1 MICID
6 WFFFLKF
13 KKNFSNGGNREF
25 GEIRTPL
32 GWMAAN
38 CHKNHKVV
46 VFGEEVF
53 KRDFQHALKRGEN
66 REAKKKGSSSGSS
79 GLVKEKERARW
90 DCWGDLWKR
99 THLTWSQTAFLE
111 GNFSRYGQMKLV
123 SSYLYMIQHHPFLQI
138 LVLSCWLMWIFKVDC
153 FFCWMVLNMCMLCP
167 GLSCSFFFFLISTHR
182 WYWYLRIVL
191 LFSDIPH
198 LFSSPLTKS
207 ENTRTL
213 RIDCVLNI

>member
-111 GNFSRYGQMKLV
+111 GNFSRYGQMKFV
-123 SSYLYMIQHHPFLQI
+123 FSHLYMIQYHHFFLQI

-153 FFCWMVLNMCMLCP
+153 FSCWMVLNMCMLCP
-167 GLSCSFFFFLISTHR
+167 GLSCSFFFFFNIYASLILVSKNRALVLWYPPPIFKPFDKIREHKNLAHR
-182 WYWYLRIVL
+182 LC
-191 LFSDIPH
+191 S
-198 LFSSPLTKS
+198 
-207 ENTRTL
+207 
-213 RIDCVLNI
+213 